1 MDAIEHPQ
9 EIKHNRKWVKI
20 ARSQSKA
27 SYLAYRRE
35 PREREK
41 GLPNFEGS
49 YKRTMSPSGR
59 VKSPLVENN
68 QVTVPAPT
76 TTPAPAP
83 TPVVTSS
90 PPPSEPPSPPVPTS
104 PPSPSPAAPLPPHAT
119 SQTECPRAATDL
131 PQSKTLPRNYVREAH
146 HAEKQRISRTPR
158 TQSDPLN
165 MPGRLAELSGAV
177 ETHQSQHLSLAM
189 VKRERI
195 PRSRSDISNAGSNE
209 SGYSSSSLNVSSP
222 ASSPTRTPVDLSER
236 GIEPGDPP
244 NYRTQ
249 CVETQCNLGV
259 RPPLQCTSQSYK
271 PVHRPI
277 PLSRLGSCSVSDA
290 SSQTDLTSSGP
301 ASLSPPPPPD
311 PLSPLSRQLEEE
323 IECDKLSRDL
333 ASVLPP
339 NDRLHGILV
348 PGPDVKKRRDY
359 VTSLFRIDVTPRSK
373 SSSSS
378 SHSSDPASPKET
390 KNGLSEGSAYFA
402 PSECKAKLL
411 ALASHQAR
419 QTDHVNSRPTITQ
432 SSTSNNSTNSLS
444 NLHQKKA
451 ELMSRL
457 DSKLTLLRSVQV
469 DLNEESRGNDRLG
482 EALATRLA
490 SEARP
495 AETAK
500 YKLHVQ
506 EVGHITSLLLG
517 LSGRLARAE
526 NALIGLREDHCDR
539 KSLEEKRDKLA
550 SQLEEAKELKENI
563 DRRSTNVAT
572 LLRKYLSSEEFAD
585 YNHFINMKAKLLVD
599 AREIS
604 DKIQLGEEQLAALQ
618 ETMEGES

>member
-1 MDAIEHPQ
+1 MTTLLLLHSD
-9 EIKHNRKWVKI
+9 
-20 ARSQSKA
+20 
-27 SYLAYRRE
+27 
-35 PREREK
+35 
-41 GLPNFEGS
+41 
-49 YKRTMSPSGR
+49 
-59 VKSPLVENN
+59 
-68 QVTVPAPT
+68 PAL
-76 TTPAPAP
+76 
-83 TPVVTSS
+83 
-90 PPPSEPPSPPVPTS
+90 SPPVPTS

-249 CVETQCNLGV
+249 CVETQCNLGA

-339 NDRLHGILV
+339 NDRLHGILAL
-348 PGPDVKKRRDY
+348 DN
-359 VTSLFRIDVTPRSK
+359 
-373 SSSSS
+373 
-378 SHSSDPASPKET
+378 KE
-390 KNGLSEGSAYFA
+390 KFQ
-402 PSECKAKLL
+402 K
-411 ALASHQAR
+411 
-419 QTDHVNSRPTITQ
+419 
-432 SSTSNNSTNSLS
+432 
-444 NLHQKKA
+444 HQKKA

>member
-1 MDAIEHPQ
+1 
-9 EIKHNRKWVKI
+9 
-20 ARSQSKA
+20 
-27 SYLAYRRE
+27 
-35 PREREK
+35 
-41 GLPNFEGS
+41 
-49 YKRTMSPSGR
+49 
-59 VKSPLVENN
+59 
-68 QVTVPAPT
+68 
-76 TTPAPAP
+76 
-83 TPVVTSS
+83 
-90 PPPSEPPSPPVPTS
+90 
-104 PPSPSPAAPLPPHAT
+104 
-119 SQTECPRAATDL
+119 
-131 PQSKTLPRNYVREAH
+131 
-146 HAEKQRISRTPR
+146 
-158 TQSDPLN
+158 

-249 CVETQCNLGV
+249 CVETQCNLGA

-339 NDRLHGILV
+339 NDRLHGILGDGDSTFNASV
-348 PGPDVKKRRDY
+348 LYG
-359 VTSLFRIDVTPRSK
+359 SLK
-373 SSSSS
+373 
-378 SHSSDPASPKET
+378 
-390 KNGLSEGSAYFA
+390 
-402 PSECKAKLL
+402 
-411 ALASHQAR
+411 
-419 QTDHVNSRPTITQ
+419 
-432 SSTSNNSTNSLS
+432 LS
-444 NLHQKKA
+444 NGGRSWYPDNLCDCVLLEHQKKA